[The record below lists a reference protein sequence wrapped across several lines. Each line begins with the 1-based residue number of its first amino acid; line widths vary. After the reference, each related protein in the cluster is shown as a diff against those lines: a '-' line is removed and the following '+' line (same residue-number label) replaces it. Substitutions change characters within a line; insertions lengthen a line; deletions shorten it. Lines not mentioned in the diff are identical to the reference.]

1 LEWQRRWYKSD
12 NPGKYFDKNGSKNP
26 MFGKFKNDLDG
37 RKRKDGYMRICING
51 QRILKHRFL
60 MMEYLGRK
68 LEKWE
73 IVHHIDGD
81 NTNNSL
87 ENLQIMS
94 QGQHRQL
101 HFEQGDLR

>member
-1 LEWQRRWYKSD
+1 
-12 NPGKYFDKNGSKNP
+12 
-26 MFGKFKNDLDG
+26 
-37 RKRKDGYMRICING
+37 
-51 QRILKHRFL
+51 

-101 HFEQGDLR
+101 HFERGDLR